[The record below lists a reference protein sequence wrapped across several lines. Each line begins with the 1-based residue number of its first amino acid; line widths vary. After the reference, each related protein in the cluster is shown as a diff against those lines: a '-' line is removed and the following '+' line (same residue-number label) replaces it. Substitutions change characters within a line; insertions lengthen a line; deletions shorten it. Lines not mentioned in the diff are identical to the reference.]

1 MNSLFHN
8 LSQPLMRTRRFWDY
22 VTGQLLHR

>member
-1 MNSLFHN
+1 MNFRFRN
-8 LSQPLMRTRRFWDY
+8 LNQPLLRTRRFWDY